1 MNENLVFIVGLVF
14 HNLDLVHGG
23 WQSLYHAKSI
33 PKLINKFLFALIL
46 LDHPTSDIKHIY
58 SMTLDLIFACVFLLL
73 RLFLFI
79 PPANQ
84 KGIGV
89 IDPKLRSMLLK
100 MSKFWFPDALLRMT
114 LFLCSDLGQAMHE
127 NWYSFAYT
135 FPNLFILL
143 SVIS

>member
-1 MNENLVFIVGLVF
+1 MEVGNPSIMPNLSP
-14 HNLDLVHGG
+14 N
-23 WQSLYHAKSI
+23 WSI
-33 PKLINKFLFALIL
+33 NSLFALIL

-58 SMTLDLIFACVFLLL
+58 SMTLDLIFACIFLLL

-114 LFLCSDLGQAMHE
+114 LFLCSYLGQAMHE

-143 SVIS
+143 SVISYA